1 MKLQSVETRI
11 KNTIGCVKSLVG
23 TLEHSLNM
31 TDIIYTGNG

>member
-1 MKLQSVETRI
+1 MKLSSIEARI
-11 KNTIGCVKSLVG
+11 KNITGYDKSLVG